1 MPTATAQTYFLYCRK
16 SSEDDG
22 RQVLSIDSQIGTL
35 TDLAKSQGV
44 TIAKTFSESKSA
56 KAPGRDKFNDML
68 IRIEKGEAQGIL
80 CWKLDRLARNPVDE
94 GRIKWMLQ
102 KGVIKNIKTPD
113 RDYLPGDNVLI
124 TSVEF
129 GMANQY
135 LLDLSKNVKRGLV
148 TKAQMGWYSGYAPL
162 GYLNTKTRE
171 KGANAIVRDPE
182 RFHLVRQL
190 FDLMLTGNY
199 SVLQLLKLSK
209 KWGLKTRPAKTGA
222 GKAMS
227 RSNLYKLFQ
236 NPFYYGLFEYPRK
249 SGNWYQGKHDAMISK
264 AEFDKVQEYITRKDA
279 PRYQKHEFEFTGMIR
294 CGSCNSMVTAEHRT
308 KTQMNGNVHH
318 YLYYHCTRRSKTPCH
333 EKSIEEK
340 ELWKQ
345 VDFALSKLEISEQF
359 KDWAIRY
366 LHEYRSDEAKA
377 NDEILEAKQ
386 KELLLVNR
394 QLDALVLKYTAPEN
408 ETGELISADEFKKLK
423 GNLVKQKLEL
433 DQYLANQATE
443 KDRWMELTERTFNF
457 AKYARYHF
465 QNGDREMRRSIFAS
479 LGSSLYLQ
487 DQKINIE
494 LHYPFKTIM
503 QSKEEI
509 ERELFQ
515 VRTLENTENKMLF
528 MQILANCPL
537 LRRRK
542 DSNLRGDFSPNILA
556 GCSFQPLKHASVSY
570 R

>member
-1 MPTATAQTYFLYCRK
+1 MPNTTQTYFLYCRK

-35 TDLAKSQGV
+35 THLANSQGIE
-44 TIAKTFSESKSA
+44 IAKTFTESKSA
-56 KAPGRDKFNDML
+56 KAPGRDKFNEML
-68 IRIEKGEAQGIL
+68 VRIEKGEANGIL

-102 KGVIKNIKTPD
+102 KGVIRNIKTPD

-135 LLDLSKNVKRGLV
+135 LIDLSKNVKRGLA
-148 TKAQMGWYSGYAPL
+148 TKAQMGWFSGYAPL

-171 KGANAIVRDPE
+171 KGANAIVKDPE

-199 SVLQLLKLSK
+199 SIAQLLKLSK
-209 KWGLKTRPAKTGA
+209 KWGLRTRPAKTGA
-222 GKAMS
+222 GKTMS

-236 NPFYYGLFEYPRK
+236 NPFYYGVFEYPRE

-264 AEFDKVQEYITRKDA
+264 QEFDKVQEHITRKDA
-279 PRYQKHEFEFTGMIR
+279 PRYKKHEFEFTGMIR
-294 CGSCNSMVTAEHRT
+294 CGSCNSMVTAEQRT
-308 KTQMNGNVHH
+308 KTQQNGNVHH
-318 YLYYHCTRRSKTPCH
+318 YLYYHCAKRSKTPCH

-366 LHEYRSDEAKA
+366 LHEYRSGEAKA
-377 NDEILEAKQ
+377 SEEIFDSKTR
-386 KELLLVNR
+386 ELAFVIK
-394 QLDALVLKYTAPEN
+394 QLDSLVLKYTAPEN
-408 ETGELISADEFKKLK
+408 EMGELISADEYKKLK
-423 GNLVKQKLEL
+423 GNLMKQKIDL
-433 DQYLANQATE
+433 DQELANQASE
-443 KDRWMELTERTFNF
+443 KDRWLELTERTFNF

-465 QNGDREMRRSIFAS
+465 KNGDRAKRRDIFAA
-479 LGSSLYLQ
+479 LGSYLYLS

-494 LHYPFKTIM
+494 LHYPFQTIM
-503 QSKEEI
+503 QNKEQI
-509 ERELFQ
+509 ERELLQ
-515 VRTLENTENKMLF
+515 VRTLQNTENKMLF
-528 MQILANCPL
+528 MQIIENCPT
-537 LRRRK
+537 LRRRE

-556 GCSFQPLKHASVSY
+556 GCSFQPLKHASEIP
-570 R
+570 

>member
-1 MPTATAQTYFLYCRK
+1 MNNTTQTYFLYCRK

-22 RQVLSIDSQIGTL
+22 RQVLSIDSQVGTL
-35 TDLAKSQGV
+35 TDLAKSQD
-44 TIAKTFSESKSA
+44 IAISRTFSESKSA

-68 IRIEKGEAQGIL
+68 TRIEKGEANGIL

-94 GRIKWMLQ
+94 GRIKWLLQ
-102 KGVIKNIKTPD
+102 KGVIRNIKTPD

-135 LLDLSKNVKRGLV
+135 LLDLSKNVKRGLT

-182 RFHLVRQL
+182 RYHLVRQL
-190 FDLMLTGNY
+190 FDLMLTGNC

-222 GKAMS
+222 GKTMS
-227 RSNLYKLFQ
+227 RSNLYKIFQ
-236 NPFYYGLFEYPRK
+236 NPFYYGIFEYPRG

-264 AEFDKVQEYITRKDA
+264 QEFDKIQEYITRKDA
-279 PRYQKHEFEFTGMIR
+279 PRYKKHEFEFTGMMR
-294 CGSCNSMVTAEHRT
+294 CGSCSSAITAERRT
-308 KTQMNGNVHH
+308 KTQQNGNVHH
-318 YLYYHCTRRSKTPCH
+318 YLYYHCTKRSTTPCH

-340 ELWKQ
+340 ELWRQ

-359 KDWAIRY
+359 KDWAIKY
-366 LHEYRSDEAKA
+366 LHEYRSGEAKA

-386 KELLLVNR
+386 KELLNVNR
-394 QLDALVLKYTAPEN
+394 QLDSLVLKYTAPEN
-408 ETGELISADEFKKLK
+408 ETGELISADEFKTLK
-423 GNLVKQKLEL
+423 GNLVKQKIEL
-433 DQYLANQATE
+433 DQWIANQATE
-443 KDRWMELTERTFNF
+443 KDRWLELTERTFNF

-465 QNGDREMRRSIFAS
+465 ANGDREMRRSVFAA
-479 LGSSLYLQ
+479 LGSYLYLA

-503 QSKEEI
+503 QKKEEI
-509 ERELFQ
+509 EQELLQ
-515 VRTLENTENKMLF
+515 VRTLQNTDTKMLF
-528 MQILANCPL
+528 MQIMQNCPT
-537 LRRRK
+537 LR
-542 DSNLRGDFSPNILA
+542 
-556 GCSFQPLKHASVSY
+556 CVSV
-570 R
+570 

>member
-1 MPTATAQTYFLYCRK
+1 MNNTAQKYFLYCRK

-35 TDLAKSQGV
+35 TDLAASQGV
-44 TIAKTFSESKSA
+44 AITRTFTESKSA
-56 KAPGRDKFNDML
+56 KAPGRDKFNEML
-68 IRIEKGEAQGIL
+68 VRIEKGEANGIL

-135 LLDLSKNVKRGLV
+135 LLDLSKNVKRGLK
-148 TKAQMGWYSGYAPL
+148 TKAEMGWYSGYAPL

-171 KGANAIVRDPE
+171 KGANAIIKDPE

-190 FDLMLTGNY
+190 FDMMLTGNY

-222 GKAMS
+222 GKTMS
-227 RSNLYKLFQ
+227 RSNLYKIFQ
-236 NPFYYGLFEYPRK
+236 NPFYYGIFEYPRG

-279 PRYQKHEFEFTGMIR
+279 PRYKKHEFEFTGMIR
-294 CGSCNSMVTAEHRT
+294 CGSCGSMVTAEQRT
-308 KTQMNGNVHH
+308 KTQQNGNVHH
-318 YLYYHCTRRSKTPCH
+318 YLYYHCTKRSTTPCH

-340 ELWKQ
+340 ELWRQ
-345 VDFALSKLEISEQF
+345 VDFALSKLEISERF
-359 KDWAIRY
+359 RDWAIRY
-366 LHEYRSDEAKA
+366 LHEYRTDEAKA

-386 KELLLVNR
+386 KELLAINR
-394 QLDALVLKYTAPEN
+394 QIDALVLKYTAPEN
-408 ETGELISADEFKKLK
+408 ITGELISADEFKTLK

-433 DQYLANQATE
+433 DQLLANQASE
-443 KDRWMELTERTFNF
+443 KDRWIELTERTFNF

-465 QNGDREMRRSIFAS
+465 QNGDRDMRRSVFAA
-479 LGSSLYLQ
+479 LGSYLYLE

-494 LHYPFKTIM
+494 LHYPFTTIM
-503 QSKEEI
+503 EKKEEI
-509 ERELFQ
+509 QQELLA
-515 VRTLENTENKMLF
+515 VRTLQNTENKMLF
-528 MQILANCPL
+528 MQIIQNCPT
-537 LRRRK
+537 LRRVR
-542 DSNLRGDFSPNILA
+542 DSNSRWVAPHTLSKRA
-556 GCSFQPLKHASVSY
+556 H
-570 R
+570 